1 MSSLAS
7 VCASSLSVLA
17 FACEIDLSRR
27 VLATITRIP
36 RACSTE
42 VTFSAPLVASSA
54 TRSLA
59 TKLSANSSSAGTRV
73 GTLPADL
80 ISLPSAIA
88 TSQKSRCTSNPNPR
102 TSSPFVEMI
111 RRAAGHTTGRIRALS
126 TPGKVAGAATNNV
139 ELAAHQSDRPARPRL
154 PTMPRVPGARCSR
167 RGRTGVS
174 SPDNGSGYRSIVHA
188 VACRALGIRH
198 IRTRAYRPQ
207 TNGKAERFIRT
218 MLGGWTYGA
227 IYRDSTE
234 RAAALDG
241 WLWHYNHHRR
251 HSALGHKPPIVRLNE
266 RTNLLGTYS

>member
-80 ISLPSAIA
+80 TSLPSAIA
-88 TSQKSRCTSNPNPR
+88 TSQKSRCTSKPNPR
-102 TSSPFVEMI
+102 TSSPFVGI
-111 RRAAGHTTGRIRALS
+111 RGRAAGHTTKTDSCSQHTREGRRGGHEQRRARSSSVRSACPTASPNNAPCPGS
-126 TPGKVAGAATNNV
+126 TMLTAGADGSFIPGQR
-139 ELAAHQSDRPARPRL
+139 LGISLDRARGRLPSSGDTPHTHTRL
-154 PTMPRVPGARCSR
+154 PTSDQWQG
-167 RGRTGVS
+167 
-174 SPDNGSGYRSIVHA
+174 
-188 VACRALGIRH
+188 
-198 IRTRAYRPQ
+198 
-207 TNGKAERFIRT
+207 
-218 MLGGWTYGA
+218 
-227 IYRDSTE
+227 
-234 RAAALDG
+234 
-241 WLWHYNHHRR
+241 
-251 HSALGHKPPIVRLNE
+251 
-266 RTNLLGTYS
+266 